1 VERLAGG
8 EGAVVE
14 RIVSTGQA
22 TAPGVWLEQAQD
34 EWVVLLVGEAEVVY
48 EDGWRVRLTPGDYIV
63 IPAGERHRVEWTR
76 VDPPC
81 IWLAVH
87 APRLG
92 G

>member
-8 EGAVVE
+8 EGVVVE

-48 EDGWRVRLTPGDYIV
+48 EDGWRVRLTP
-63 IPAGERHRVEWTR
+63 ATTS
-76 VDPPC
+76 
-81 IWLAVH
+81 
-87 APRLG
+87 
-92 G
+92 